1 MAGNVRRGGL
11 ARNRIGAVCQDRAMT
26 DDAAANKAVVERFL
40 RDAMDRTT
48 GKWNMDVI
56 VEVFDVDRY
65 FSHSWGAGLAETGRR
80 MAEFFAPFEHVE
92 MVSDD
97 LVAENDFVVHRV
109 TSRIRHIG
117 ECFGIAP
124 TNRVLTIQRVEMWR
138 LANGKIVEHW
148 GGDGDIRNLF
158 EQLTAAD

>member
-1 MAGNVRRGGL
+1 
-11 ARNRIGAVCQDRAMT
+11 MT
-26 DDAAANKAVVERFL
+26 DGAASNKAVVERFL
-40 RDAMDRTT
+40 RDSMDPAT

-56 VEVFDVDRY
+56 IEVFDVDRY

-80 MAEFFAPFEHVE
+80 MAEFFGPFQFVE
-92 MVSDD
+92 RVSED

-109 TSRIRHIG
+109 TTRVRHVG

-124 TNRVLTIQRVEMWR
+124 TNRVLTVQRVEMWR
-138 LANGKIVEHW
+138 LANCRIVEHW
-148 GGDGDIRNLF
+148 GGDGDIRDLW